1 MLDTHMIY
9 IRHRLGRE
17 SLMNP
22 SFQLLY
28 ERTCPANIKHFPGAH
43 SFLSNMSIVK
53 GSTKE
58 FIIHQTC
65 QSRTLVLI
73 ETCIRS
79 VSVLHCGLTF
89 KFAINAI

>member
-1 MLDTHMIY
+1 MLDTQKIY
-9 IRHRLGRE
+9 IRYRLGRE

-22 SFQLLY
+22 SLQLLY
-28 ERTCPANIKHFPGAH
+28 QRTCPANIKHLPEAH
-43 SFLSNMSIVK
+43 SFLSNMNIVK

-65 QSRTLVLI
+65 QSPTLVLTA
-73 ETCIRS
+73 TCIHS